1 MGITGFKCDNIHTI
15 VVYNESV
22 FTRIMLIIPK
32 PHYSPT
38 IETALRGAM
47 RERGAKA

>member
-1 MGITGFKCDNIHTI
+1 MIIQYSYNYVF
-15 VVYNESV
+15 NESV
-22 FTRIMLIIPK
+22 FTRTMLIIPT
-32 PHYSPT
+32 PQYSPT